1 LTKGGALT
9 YKRVPINSY
18 VKKAGFSSMA
28 HHISAKKRIRQ
39 TERRSEVNRS
49 RVSRI
54 RTFVKKVETLIATGD
69 KSAAHDALRV
79 AEPELMK
86 GVQAGILHK
95 NTASRKVSRL
105 AARIKSL

>member
-1 LTKGGALT
+1 
-9 YKRVPINSY
+9 
-18 VKKAGFSSMA
+18 MA

-39 TERRSEVNRS
+39 TERRTEVNRS

-54 RTFVKKVETLIATGD
+54 RTFVKKVEVAIAGGD
-69 KSAAHDALRV
+69 KTVAAAALRD

-86 GVQAGILHK
+86 GVQAGVLHK